1 MAVPSDDA
9 AERAGLLAIVAR
21 SAHPAPWREGDN
33 IPWHDPGFS
42 ARMLR
47 EHLTQEHDAASRRME
62 KIDRHVAWIHE
73 AILSRAPADVLDLGC
88 GPGLYTSRLAALG
101 HRCRGIDYS
110 PASIR
115 YAREQADA
123 LQLACRYVE
132 RDVRDADFGSGHALV
147 MMLFG
152 EPNVFR
158 PEDLRAILRRAHAAL
173 REGGVLLLEPHRFEA
188 VERMGDQPPSW
199 YSERSGL
206 FADAPHLCLTEHH
219 WDRGGRA
226 ATTRFFVIDAASG
239 GVTRYAQ
246 TMQAYEAPEYE
257 ALLEEVGFANVRAHT
272 SLTGRDQDAEPGLC
286 VLTAVKIGGEGA
298 ADADPP
304 P

>member
-9 AERAGLLAIVAR
+9 GARASLLDIVAR
-21 SAHPAPWREGDN
+21 SPHPAPWREGDN
-33 IPWHDPGFS
+33 IPWHDPDFS

-47 EHLTQEHDAASRRME
+47 EHLTQEHDAASRRAQ

-73 AILSRAPADVLDLGC
+73 TILSRTGSDVLDLGC

-101 HRCRGIDYS
+101 HRCLGIDYS

-123 LQLACRYVE
+123 LRLACDYVE

-173 REGGVLLLEPHRFEA
+173 REGGILLLEPHRYET
-188 VERMGDQPPSW
+188 VERMGAQPSSW

-206 FADAPHLCLTEHH
+206 FAEEPHLCLTEHH
-219 WDRGGRA
+219 WDPERHA
-226 ATTRFFVIDAASG
+226 ATTRFFVVDAASG
-239 GVTRYAQ
+239 EVTRYAQ
-246 TMQAYEAPEYE
+246 TMQAYEMSEYE
-257 ALLEEVGFANVRAHT
+257 TLVEDVGFSRIATYA
-272 SLTGRDQDAEPGLC
+272 SLTGRDEDAETGLFA
-286 VLTAVKIGGEGA
+286 LSAVKGGGA
-298 ADADPP
+298 GAPEADPP
-304 P
+304 A

>member
-1 MAVPSDDA
+1 MAVPSDAA
-9 AERAGLLAIVAR
+9 AERAGLLDIVAR

-73 AILSRAPADVLDLGC
+73 AILSR
-88 GPGLYTSRLAALG
+88 
-101 HRCRGIDYS
+101 
-110 PASIR
+110 
-115 YAREQADA
+115 
-123 LQLACRYVE
+123 
-132 RDVRDADFGSGHALV
+132 VRRV
-147 MMLFG
+147 
-152 EPNVFR
+152 
-158 PEDLRAILRRAHAAL
+158 HAAL
-173 REGGVLLLEPHRFEA
+173 REGGVLLLEPHLCEA
-188 VERMGDQPPSW
+188 VRRMGARPPSW

-206 FADAPHLCLTEHH
+206 FADAPHLCLSEHH
-219 WDRGGRA
+219 WDRDGRA

-257 ALLEEVGFANVRAHT
+257 ALLEDVGFANVRTHA
-272 SLTGRDQDAEPGLC
+272 SLTGRDEDAEAGLC

-304 P
+304 PSARGLDPPA